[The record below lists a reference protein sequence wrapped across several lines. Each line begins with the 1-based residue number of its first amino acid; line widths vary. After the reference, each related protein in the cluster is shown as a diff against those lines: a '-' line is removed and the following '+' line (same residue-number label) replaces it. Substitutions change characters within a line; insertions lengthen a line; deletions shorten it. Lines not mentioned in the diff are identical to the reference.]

1 MFARGVHLRSWAS
14 VVLFWILGQATLFFF
29 LSFGFPGARWWCAPV
44 AHAGTLSRRLAD
56 ASWVFIPG
64 VLMILLMRL
73 GLIPASL
80 WFSNASWAVPAL
92 NVLYHDWATY
102 SSSYLC
108 PMFWRS
114 ELLSDPRLRALY
126 ILQFPCPWPEV
137 CCAPSSGLMLPAFVA
152 CITCCW
158 CLMDALHEAHPAVW
172 IRSHS
177 QHDGSS

>member
-1 MFARGVHLRSWAS
+1 MFARGVHLRSWVS
-14 VVLFWILGQATLFFF
+14 VVLFWILGQATLFF

-44 AHAGTLSRRLAD
+44 AHAGTLSRRLVD
-56 ASWVFIPG
+56 ASWVCIPG
-64 VLMILLMRL
+64 VLMIFWCVLGWSRHPYDFPTRL
-73 GLIPASL
+73 GLFRRWMCCIMI
-80 WFSNASWAVPAL
+80 
-92 NVLYHDWATY
+92 WATY
-102 SSSYLC
+102 LSFYLC